1 MMANGTF
8 GGGPPV
14 VPYFL
19 GPLSL
24 SRAWPAALPAFKF
37 RLILDESFSFGAL
50 GPTGRGVTEMFEIP
64 ISQVRGRARRAR
76 QSTAPTTPFDA

>member
-8 GGGPPV
+8 RGGPPV

-37 RLILDESFSFGAL
+37 RLIFPRPNAEKILQMDFHAAA
-50 GPTGRGVTEMFEIP
+50 TGTEAVNLKMEASVPVFP
-64 ISQVRGRARRAR
+64 ACQGRF
-76 QSTAPTTPFDA
+76 P